1 MHPTLEKLKERKLVQ
16 WALAYFAGAFVVVG
30 LLDGIVGPLGLSQ
43 GVHQTL
49 LALLVVGFPIAL
61 VSAWHHGE
69 RGNQRVTGPELVII
83 ACLLGVGALG
93 LQVVRARPESL
104 GDPRPGPALPSD
116 DAMRAGLH
124 ATLAETGMLP
134 YGRLLAISPDG
145 RKFLVSVPD
154 AEGPTVLVSVN
165 WAAGLRPGAERMS

>member
-104 GDPRPGPALPSD
+104 GDPRPGPAYTQRRRNACRTARNPS
-116 DAMRAGLH
+116 RNRH
-124 ATLAETGMLP
+124 ATVWTAFSDLA
-134 YGRLLAISPDG
+134 
-145 RKFLVSVPD
+145 
-154 AEGPTVLVSVN
+154 GPPKIPCEC
-165 WAAGLRPGAERMS
+165 ARC